1 MASFSLNHNIRQ
13 ISGFVRGI
21 PKQLNTAAHRAIEK
35 EAIHTRRN
43 LALKTPKK
51 WSGRTRKAWTVVNK
65 GRITP
70 NFIHFRV
77 ENLNP
82 VMRFLEKGTKVRRP
96 RTAPHLFIPLK
107 KSAWRKGG
115 YQRGMVFG
123 RDFVF
128 ARKAKGI
135 KAIRIIP
142 AQKKKT
148 RQRLRTKLGRVAKSI
163 RVSG

>member
-1 MASFSLNHNIRQ
+1 MARFSLSHNIRKV
-13 ISGFVRGI
+13 SGLIRGI
-21 PKQLNTAAHRAIEK
+21 PKELNTAAHRAIEK
-35 EAIHTRRN
+35 EANQTRRN
-43 LALKTPKK
+43 LALKTPKR
-51 WSGRTRKAWTVVNK
+51 WSGRTRKDWTVVNV
-65 GRITP
+65 GRRTP
-70 NFIHFRV
+70 NIIHFRI

-82 VMRFLEKGTKVRRP
+82 VMRFLEHGTKVRRP

-107 KSAWRKGG
+107 KSAWRKGR

-135 KAIRIIP
+135 KAIKIIP

-148 RQRLRTKLGRVAKSI
+148 RQRLRSRLGRIAKQI